1 MLYDC
6 AIIGGGP
13 AGLNAALVLG
23 RARRQVILYDSNQPR
38 NAVTHE
44 SHGFLTRD
52 GIKPAEF
59 RRIAHADIAK
69 YPTVRIQ
76 QAEVTM
82 IHRLY
87 NGFEVITAQGERI
100 EARKLILATG
110 LREVFPDIAGLSQ
123 FYGKSLFNCPYCD
136 GWELRDKRLIVVAE
150 GPHLFH
156 GSKIISNWSR
166 ELLICTNGHRS
177 LTAEQIGL
185 LQHKGMRVIQQPI
198 AAFEGKDGQ
207 LEQVV
212 FADGTKVKREGG
224 FVTPKWVHAA
234 PFGER
239 LGCYTNEMGGIVT
252 DGFGRTNVKDVY
264 AAGDASV
271 VAPSQLIIAAA
282 EGSRAAIGLNG
293 DLTEELFMQWP

>member
-23 RARRQVILYDSNQPR
+23 RARRQVIVYDSNQPR
-38 NAVTHE
+38 NAVTRE

-52 GIKPAEF
+52 GIEPAEF
-59 RRIAHADIAK
+59 RRLAHADIAK

-76 QAEVTM
+76 HAEVTM
-82 IHRLY
+82 VNRSY
-87 NGFEVITAQGERI
+87 AGFEVITSYGERI

-110 LREVFPDIAGLSQ
+110 IKEIFPDIAGLSR
-123 FYGKSLFNCPYCD
+123 FYGQSLFNCPYCD
-136 GWELRDKRLIVVAE
+136 GWELRDKRLVVVAE

-166 ELLICTNGHRS
+166 DLLICTNGHRS
-177 LTAEQIGL
+177 LTPEQIRL
-185 LQHKGMRVIQQPI
+185 LEYKGMRVMQQPI
-198 AAFEGKDGQ
+198 AAFEGTGGQ

-212 FADGTKVKREGG
+212 FADGTRVPRDGG

-234 PFGER
+234 PFGEW
-239 LGCYTNEMGGIVT
+239 LGCYKNELGAIVT
-252 DGFGRTNVKDVY
+252 DGFGRTNVKGVY

-271 VAPSQLIIAAA
+271 IAPSQLIIAAA

-293 DLTEELFMQWP
+293 DLTEELFMQW

>member
-23 RARRQVILYDSNQPR
+23 RARRNVIVYDSNKPR

-52 GIKPAEF
+52 GVKPAEF
-59 RRIAHADIAK
+59 RRIAQSEIVR
-69 YPTVRIQ
+69 YPSVHMQ
-76 QAEVTM
+76 QAEVNVINRT
-82 IHRLY
+82 Y
-87 NGFEVITAQGERI
+87 TGFEVITAQGERV
-100 EARKLILATG
+100 EARKIILATG
-110 LREVFPDIAGLSQ
+110 LKEVFPEIRGLSH

-136 GWELRDKRLIVVAE
+136 GWELRDKPLIIVAE

-156 GSKIISNWSR
+156 GSKLISNWSR
-166 ELLICTNGHRS
+166 DLIICTNGHRS
-177 LTAEQIGL
+177 LTPEQIGL
-185 LQHKGMRVIQQPI
+185 LEHKGMRVMQQPI
-198 AAFEGKDGQ
+198 TSFEGKDGQ
-207 LEQVV
+207 LEHVV
-212 FADGTKVKREGG
+212 FADGTRVRREGG

-239 LGCYTNEMGGIVT
+239 LGCFTNDMGGIVT

-293 DLTEELFMQWP
+293 DLTEEMFMQW